1 MFQNKKDFI
10 LIFNFLFCTFAIY
23 YYCICVGD
31 CKIIVFVFCFFCQV
45 PPLAQFFSSWLI
57 YYNMPF
63 IERTA
68 FGKAL
73 ESMGDCIGLGA
84 IAHIKT
90 QKAGVR

>member
-1 MFQNKKDFI
+1 MQF
-10 LIFNFLFCTFAIY
+10 
-23 YYCICVGD
+23 
-31 CKIIVFVFCFFCQV
+31 IIVFVLETVKLLSLVFVFCQV